1 MEVEERWINQG
12 IEAMYQESSL
22 GALLKAPNAVAPLD
36 AKDQEAAVKV
46 LYSLLFGNK
55 LPHNRKAEIMKYSCS
70 GAVMPEMNKHVNKL
84 SADDLTLVA
93 RSELIALA
101 ITILRID
108 GI

>member
-1 MEVEERWINQG
+1 M
-12 IEAMYQESSL
+12 ALL
-22 GALLKAPNAVAPLD
+22 GAKEH
-36 AKDQEAAVKV
+36 EAAVKV
-46 LYSLLFGNK
+46 IHGLLFGNR

-93 RSELIALA
+93 RSELTALA
-101 ITILRID
+101 ITILRTD